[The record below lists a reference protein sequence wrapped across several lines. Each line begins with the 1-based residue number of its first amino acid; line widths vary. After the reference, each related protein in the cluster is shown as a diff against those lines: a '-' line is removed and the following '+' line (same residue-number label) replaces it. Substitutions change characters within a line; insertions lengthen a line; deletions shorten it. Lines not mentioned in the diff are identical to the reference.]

1 MNAPGPKKRSLT
13 AIILP
18 AALLIVLAP
27 FPPFSSTEA
36 TAATVEFTMGVLD
49 GGGQIINQTEVSSLM
64 DMRHKDVVLQQRDYS
79 CGAASLATIFNYYL
93 KVPVQE
99 TEIIRTLLEL
109 NRKKGTL
116 EDVIRRKGFS
126 MLDLKLFA
134 EERGL
139 KAAGYRL
146 EFEDL
151 ANLGVQAIVP
161 IIPDGFKHFVVFRGA
176 DARRVYLS
184 DPSFGNLIESI
195 DQFKKDWYGFT
206 NVALA
211 FYPPGSENQTGK
223 PLVPAELEQI
233 YANSEYT
240 DTLPYN
246 VQPYTREF
254 IPGEW

>member
-1 MNAPGPKKRSLT
+1 MIAINHRLFGAIAVLPLLVLSPLPPFSLT
-13 AIILP
+13 A
-18 AALLIVLAP
+18 A
-27 FPPFSSTEA
+27 
-36 TAATVEFTMGVLD
+36 AATVEFTMGGLD
-49 GGGQIINQTEVSSLM
+49 GGGQIISQTEVTSLM

-79 CGAASLATIFNYYL
+79 CGAASLATVFNYYL
-93 KVPVQE
+93 NVPVKE

-116 EDVIRRKGFS
+116 EEVIRRKGFS

-176 DARRVYLS
+176 DARHVYLS

-211 FYPPGSENQTGK
+211 FYPPGSESQAGK
-223 PLVPAELEQI
+223 PLVPEELERI
-233 YANSEYT
+233 YASRDDA
-240 DTLPYN
+240 DTLPYSE
-246 VQPYTREF
+246 PYSQVF

>member
-1 MNAPGPKKRSLT
+1 MMP
-13 AIILP
+13 AINHRLFGAIAVP
-18 AALLIVLAP
+18 LIVLAP
-27 FPPFSSTEA
+27 LPPFSLTA
-36 TAATVEFTMGVLD
+36 AAATVEFTMGVLD
-49 GGGQIINQTEVSSLM
+49 GGGQIINQTEVTSLM
-64 DMRHKDVVLQQRDYS
+64 DMRHRDVVLQQRDYS
-79 CGAASLATIFNYYL
+79 CGAASLATVFNYYL
-93 KVPVQE
+93 KVPVKE

-151 ANLGVQAIVP
+151 AKLGVQAIVP

-176 DARRVYLS
+176 DSRRVYLS

-211 FYPPGSENQTGK
+211 FYPPGSESQMGQ

-233 YANSEYT
+233 YASRDAA
-240 DTLPYN
+240 DTLPYSSP
-246 VQPYTREF
+246 VVREF